1 MRCKGFLPT
10 PSAPLNEI
18 MSRHAKHRPIPESH
32 RGSEH
37 LDNERTF
44 LAWVRT
50 DVALISLGFVVSRL
64 SPTLSAAGAVNASR
78 ILSKTQPVGIV
89 LIVFGALV
97 TVLAALR
104 YDQVNRQIEAGMVK
118 TDRGLVWIVTLLI
131 FLLSA
136 AAVVY
141 MVMGG

>member
-1 MRCKGFLPT
+1 
-10 PSAPLNEI
+10 
-18 MSRHAKHRPIPESH
+18 MSKHTRHHPIPETH
-32 RGSEH
+32 RAAEH

-78 ILSKTQPVGIV
+78 ILSRTQPVGIV

-104 YDQVNRQIEAGMVK
+104 YDQVNRQIEAGLVK

-131 FLLSA
+131 TLLSA

-141 MVMGG
+141 MVMEG

>member
-1 MRCKGFLPT
+1 MTK
-10 PSAPLNEI
+10 
-18 MSRHAKHRPIPESH
+18 HATHREIPEAH
-32 RGSEH
+32 RASEH

-50 DVALISLGFVVSRL
+50 NVALISLGFVVSRL

-97 TVLAALR
+97 TVLAAVR
-104 YDQVNRQIEAGMVK
+104 YDQVNRQIEAGLVK
-118 TDRGLVWIVTLLI
+118 TDRGLVWIVTLI
-131 FLLSA
+131 IALLSA

-141 MVMGG
+141 MVIEG

>member
-1 MRCKGFLPT
+1 
-10 PSAPLNEI
+10 
-18 MSRHAKHRPIPESH
+18 MSKHTRHHPIPETH
-32 RGSEH
+32 RASEH

-78 ILSKTQPVGIV
+78 ILSRAQPVGVV

-97 TVLAALR
+97 TVFAALR
-104 YDQVNRQIEAGMVK
+104 YDQVNRQIEAGLVK
-118 TDRGLVWIVTLLI
+118 PDRGLVWIVTLLI

>member
-1 MRCKGFLPT
+1 
-10 PSAPLNEI
+10 
-18 MSRHAKHRPIPESH
+18 MSRHSQHRPIPESH
-32 RGSEH
+32 RASEH

-97 TVLAALR
+97 TVLAAFR
-104 YDQVNRQIEAGMVK
+104 YDQVNRQIEAGLVK
-118 TDRGLVWIVTLLI
+118 TDRGLVWIVTLI
-131 FLLSA
+131 IGALSA

-141 MVMGG
+141 MVMQG

>member
-1 MRCKGFLPT
+1 
-10 PSAPLNEI
+10 
-18 MSRHAKHRPIPESH
+18 MSKHATHREIPEAH
-32 RGSEH
+32 RASEH

-50 DVALISLGFVVSRL
+50 NRALIGLGFVVSRL

-78 ILSKTQPVGIV
+78 ILSRTQPVGIV

-104 YDQVNRQIEAGMVK
+104 YDQVNRQIEAGLVK
-118 TDRGLVWIVTLLI
+118 PDRVLVWIVTLI
-131 FLLSA
+131 IAALSA

>member
-1 MRCKGFLPT
+1 
-10 PSAPLNEI
+10 

-104 YDQVNRQIEAGMVK
+104 YDQVNRQIEAGLVK
-118 TDRGLVWIVTLLI
+118 TDRGLVWIVTLI
-131 FLLSA
+131 IGALSA

-141 MVMGG
+141 MVMEG

>member
-1 MRCKGFLPT
+1 
-10 PSAPLNEI
+10 
-18 MSRHAKHRPIPESH
+18 MSKHATHQPIPESH
-32 RGSEH
+32 RASEH

-50 DVALISLGFVVSRL
+50 DVALISLGLVVSRL

-78 ILSKTQPVGIV
+78 ILSRTQPVGIV
-89 LIVFGALV
+89 LIVFGAVV
-97 TVLAALR
+97 TVLAAFR

-141 MVMGG
+141 MVMEG